1 MKRIFI
7 YGGLSIL
14 LLLLIMIAY
23 SYIQGQECKDERRI
37 ELLETALA
45 PKTAEAAA
53 YDWAEAIKTRN
64 GAWQYALMNEQL
76 KEEYLPQFEESN
88 WVTGFSSPWVADY
101 TVSREEDEVNDVKFK
116 IKFDWYTSDGYEYSN
131 FANLTASK
139 FGLGPDAET
148 WLITYLDYSYE
159 PGSKN

>member
-7 YGGLSIL
+7 FAGLAIIL
-14 LLLLIMIAY
+14 LVLMVSGCRY
-23 SYIQGQECKDERRI
+23 FMNQEWLNQRRI

-64 GAWQYALMNEQL
+64 GAWQYALMDEQL
-76 KEEYLPQFEESN
+76 REQYLPQFEESN
-88 WVTGFSSPWVADY
+88 WVTGFSSPWVEQY
-101 TVSREEDEVNDVKFK
+101 TVSREAEEISDVKFK

-131 FANLTASK
+131 FAYLTVSK
-139 FGLGPDAET
+139 FDTGPEDEK
-148 WLITYLDYSYE
+148 WLITYLDFSYD
-159 PGSKN
+159 PGNEE